1 MGGLE
6 RLDIMFFRKLV
17 YKGGFH
23 MFIVYD
29 KTTGDIVFSVEENAI
44 DVYYDIQT
52 QAVLEISERI
62 RINEWYVEDGMLKR
76 KKNIEM
82 SYNNGILHLSC
93 DENIGQIT
101 LKIINQ
107 NQIIDTFNLD
117 INATEEDI
125 EIEKSD
131 EDAYTLVLSG
141 HRVVEK
147 VITI

>member
-1 MGGLE
+1 
-6 RLDIMFFRKLV
+6 
-17 YKGGFH
+17 
-23 MFIVYD
+23 MFIVYN
-29 KTTGDIVFSVEENAI
+29 KFTGDIVFSVEENAI

-62 RINEWYVEDGMLKR
+62 RINEWYVENGKLKR

-82 SYNNGILHLSC
+82 SYENSILHLSC
-93 DENIGQIT
+93 DENIGEIT

-107 NQIIDTFNLD
+107 NQIVDTFELD
-117 INATEEDI
+117 IDATTEDI

-131 EDAYTLVLSG
+131 NNQYMIVLEG

>member
-1 MGGLE
+1 MRGLE

-29 KTTGDIVFSVEENAI
+29 KTTGEIDFSVEENAI
-44 DVYYDIQT
+44 DVYYDVET
-52 QAVLEISERI
+52 QATLEISERI
-62 RINEWYVEDGMLKR
+62 RINEWYVENRKLKR
-76 KKNIEM
+76 KKNVEM
-82 SYNNGILHLSC
+82 SYTNGILHLSC
-93 DENIGQIT
+93 NEIIGQIT
-101 LKIINQ
+101 LKIINH
-107 NQIIDTFNLD
+107 NQIIDTFELD
-117 INATEEDI
+117 IDATTEDI

-131 EDAYTLVLSG
+131 NDQYMIVLSG

>member
-29 KTTGDIVFSVEENAI
+29 KTTGEIVFSVEENAI
-44 DVYYDIQT
+44 DVYYGVET
-52 QAVLEISERI
+52 QAALEISERI
-62 RINEWYVEDGMLKR
+62 RINEWYVENRKLKR
-76 KKNIEM
+76 KKNVEM
-82 SYNNGILHLSC
+82 SYTNGILHLSC
-93 DENIGQIT
+93 NEIIEQIT
-101 LKIINQ
+101 LKIINH
-107 NQIIDTFNLD
+107 NQIIDTFELD
-117 INATEEDI
+117 IDATTEDI

-131 EDAYTLVLSG
+131 NDQYLIVLEG

>member
-1 MGGLE
+1 
-6 RLDIMFFRKLV
+6 
-17 YKGGFH
+17 
-23 MFIVYD
+23 MFIVYN
-29 KTTGDIVFSVEENAI
+29 KFTGDIVFSVEENAI

-62 RINEWYVEDGMLKR
+62 RINEWYVENGKLKR
-76 KKNIEM
+76 KKNVEM

-117 INATEEDI
+117 IHTTEEDI

-131 EDAYTLVLSG
+131 NDQYLIVLSG
-141 HRVVEK
+141 FRVVEK

>member
-29 KTTGDIVFSVEENAI
+29 KTTGEIDFSVEENAI
-44 DVYYDIQT
+44 DVYYDVET
-52 QAVLEISERI
+52 QATLEISERI
-62 RINEWYVEDGMLKR
+62 RINEWYVENGKLKR

-82 SYNNGILHLSC
+82 TYENGILHLSC
-93 DENIGQIT
+93 NEIIGQIT
-101 LKIINQ
+101 LKIINH
-107 NQIIDTFNLD
+107 NQIIDTFELD
-117 INATEEDI
+117 IDATTEDI

-131 EDAYTLVLSG
+131 NDQYMIVLSG